1 MTDSS
6 FSRCS
11 VSSPSTS
18 RAPQAFYNIADEFV
32 SRLAREY
39 PEKLAILGTGRAQTY
54 VELEALVERVAAALR
69 SANCQ
74 PGERVLIALPDSAE
88 LIAAFFGAAKI
99 GAIAVP
105 VNPMARAADYRHWL
119 ENCGARIA
127 IVHAPILGE
136 FGDGVAGDAA
146 LDLLVIYESTAGTV
160 KPERAARRILEW
172 DDWLPSHAGTSATHP
187 TVATDPA
194 FLLYTSGSGGTPKA
208 VVHRH
213 QDMGV
218 AARNYA
224 QGVLGLRAD
233 DRLFSVSKLFFA
245 YGLGNGMYF
254 PLHFGASTILYPERP
269 RADEIAAVIAEHRP
283 TLFFSVPTFY
293 ASLLREAEKGLE
305 LDFSS
310 VRLAVSAGESL
321 PAEIFEQFRER
332 FGIEILDGI
341 GSSEMLHIF
350 LSSRPGEAR
359 VGSCGRE
366 VPGYEA
372 RILDDAGEPAREDEA
387 GNLWVKGESAFAE
400 YWRIPELTA
409 RTKRDGWVNTGDKFS
424 RDAEGY
430 FHYRG
435 RADDMMKVS
444 GMWVSPGEVE
454 NALLG
459 HAAIAECAVVGN
471 ADSVGLVRP
480 VAYIVLRQSVTNTAG
495 GLDSEIYGWL
505 RTRLPG
511 FKCPQEYRFVKELPR
526 TATGKVQRFLLRG
539 NGGDLKVE
547 S

>member
-1 MTDSS
+1 
-6 FSRCS
+6 
-11 VSSPSTS
+11 
-18 RAPQAFYNIADEFV
+18 
-32 SRLAREY
+32 
-39 PEKLAILGTGRAQTY
+39 
-54 VELEALVERVAAALR
+54 LR
-69 SANCQ
+69 SADCQ

-88 LIAAFFGAAKI
+88 FFGVFFGTAKI

-127 IVHAPILGE
+127 IVRAPILGE
-136 FGDGVAGDAA
+136 FRDGVAGDGA
-146 LDLLVIYESTAGTV
+146 LNLLVIYESTPGTV
-160 KPERAARRILEW
+160 KPERVARRILEW
-172 DDWLPSHAGTSATHP
+172 DDWLPSRAGAVGTHP
-187 TVATDPA
+187 TAATDAA
-194 FLLYTSGSGGTPKA
+194 FFLYTSGSGGAPKA
-208 VVHRH
+208 VVHQH

-224 QGVLGLRAD
+224 EGVLGLRAD

-254 PLHFGASTILYPERP
+254 SLHFGAATILYPERP
-269 RADEIAAVIAEHRP
+269 RADEIAAVIAEFRP
-283 TLFFSVPTFY
+283 TVFFSVPTFY
-293 ASLLREAEKGLE
+293 ASLLREAEKGLM

-321 PAEIFEQFRER
+321 PVEIFEQFRQR

-350 LSSRPGEAR
+350 LSSRPGAAR
-359 VGSCGRE
+359 AGSCGRE

-372 RILDDAGEPAREDEA
+372 RILDDAGEPARVDEA
-387 GNLWVKGESAFAE
+387 GSLWVKGESAFAE

-424 RDAEGY
+424 RDADGY
-430 FHYRG
+430 FYYRG

-459 HAAIAECAVVGN
+459 HAAIAECAVVGS
-471 ADSVGLVRP
+471 ADAVGLVRP

-539 NGGDLKVE
+539 KVGE
-547 S
+547 SEVNN

>member
-1 MTDSS
+1 
-6 FSRCS
+6 
-11 VSSPSTS
+11 
-18 RAPQAFYNIADEFV
+18 
-32 SRLAREY
+32 
-39 PEKLAILGTGRAQTY
+39 
-54 VELEALVERVAAALR
+54 
-69 SANCQ
+69 
-74 PGERVLIALPDSAE
+74 
-88 LIAAFFGAAKI
+88 
-99 GAIAVP
+99 
-105 VNPMARAADYRHWL
+105 
-119 ENCGARIA
+119 
-127 IVHAPILGE
+127 
-136 FGDGVAGDAA
+136 
-146 LDLLVIYESTAGTV
+146 
-160 KPERAARRILEW
+160 
-172 DDWLPSHAGTSATHP
+172 
-187 TVATDPA
+187 
-194 FLLYTSGSGGTPKA
+194 
-208 VVHRH
+208 
-213 QDMGV
+213 MGV

-224 QGVLGLRAD
+224 HGVLGLRAD

-254 PLHFGASTILYPERP
+254 PLHFGAATILYPERP
-269 RADEIAAVIAEHRP
+269 RADEIAAVIAAHRP
-283 TLFFSVPTFY
+283 TVFFSVPTFY
-293 ASLLREAEKGLE
+293 ASLLREAEKGLA
-305 LDFSS
+305 LDLSS

-321 PAEIFEQFRER
+321 PAEIFEQFRQR

-359 VGSCGRE
+359 AGSCGRE

-372 RILDDAGEPAREDEA
+372 RILDDAGDLARVDEA
-387 GNLWVKGESAFAE
+387 GSLWVNGESAFSE

-430 FHYRG
+430 FYYRG

-471 ADSVGLVRP
+471 ADAVGLVRP

-511 FKCPQEYRFVKELPR
+511 FKCPQEYHFVNELPR

-539 NGGDLKVE
+539 NGGKLKVE

>member
-6 FSRCS
+6 YPRGS
-11 VSSPSTS
+11 VSSSSTS
-18 RAPQAFYNIADEFV
+18 PAPQAIYNIADEFV
-32 SRLAREY
+32 SRLARLH
-39 PEKLAILGTGRAQTY
+39 PEKLAILGTGRALTY
-54 VELEALVERVAAALR
+54 AELDALVDRVAEALR
-69 SANCQ
+69 SANCK
-74 PGERVLIALPDSAE
+74 PGERVLVALPDSAE
-88 LIAAFFGAAKI
+88 FFGAFFGAAKI

-136 FGDGVAGDAA
+136 FCDGAAGDAA
-146 LDLLVIYESTAGTV
+146 PDLLVIYESTAGTA
-160 KPERAARRILEW
+160 KPDRVARQILEW
-172 DDWLPSHAGTSATHP
+172 DDWLPARAGVVATHP

-194 FLLYTSGSGGTPKA
+194 FFLYTSGSGGAPKA
-208 VVHRH
+208 VVHQH

-254 PLHFGASTILYPERP
+254 PLHFGASTILYPDRP
-269 RADEIAAVIAEHRP
+269 RADEIAAVIKEHRP
-283 TLFFSVPTFY
+283 TVFFSVPTFY
-293 ASLLREAEKGLE
+293 ASLLREAEKGLAP
-305 LDFSS
+305 DFSS
-310 VRLAVSAGESL
+310 LRLAVSAGESL
-321 PAEIFEQFRER
+321 PAEVFEQFRKR

-359 VGSCGRE
+359 AGSCGRE
-366 VPGYEA
+366 VPGYDA
-372 RILDDAGEPAREDEA
+372 RILDDTGEPAAEDEA
-387 GNLWVKGESAFAE
+387 GSLWVKGESAFEE

-424 RDAEGY
+424 RDADGY
-430 FHYRG
+430 FYYRG

-471 ADSVGLVRP
+471 ADAVGLVRP

-539 NGGDLKVE
+539 NGGESKVE

>member
-1 MTDSS
+1 MTEA
-6 FSRCS
+6 
-11 VSSPSTS
+11 SSPRVSGPSTATS
-18 RAPQAFYNIADEFV
+18 PAAYYNIADEFV
-32 SRLAREY
+32 SRPAREH
-39 PEKLAILGTGRAQTY
+39 PQKLAILGTGRARTY
-54 VELEALVERVAAALR
+54 AELETLVGCVAQALR
-69 SANCQ
+69 DANCQ
-74 PGERVLIALPDSAE
+74 PGDRVLIALPDSTE
-88 LIAAFFGAAKI
+88 LVAAFFGAARI

-105 VNPMARAADYRHWL
+105 VNPMARAADYQHWL

-136 FGDGVAGDAA
+136 FCAGMAAQATGDAT
-146 LDLLVIYESTAGTV
+146 LDLLVVYESTSGTE
-160 KPERAARRILEW
+160 KPERVARRIVDW
-172 DDWLPSHAGTSATHP
+172 DDWLPSHVAVAATHP
-187 TVATDPA
+187 SLATDAA
-194 FLLYTSGSGGTPKA
+194 FFLYTSGSGGTPKA

-213 QDMGV
+213 QDMAA

-224 QGVLGLRAD
+224 QGVLGLRAN

-269 RADEIAAVIAEHRP
+269 RADEIAAVIAEYRP
-283 TLFFSVPTFY
+283 TVFFSVPTFY
-293 ASLLREAEKGLE
+293 ALLLRESEKGLS

-321 PAEIFEQFRER
+321 PTEVFEQFRKR

-341 GSSEMLHIF
+341 GSTEMLHIF

-359 VGSCGRE
+359 AGSCGRE

-372 RILDDAGEPAREDEA
+372 RILNDAGEPADPDEA

-409 RTKRDGWVNTGDKFS
+409 RTKRDSWVNTGDKFS

-430 FHYRG
+430 FYYRG

-471 ADSVGLVRP
+471 ADAVGLVRP

-526 TATGKVQRFLLRG
+526 TATGKVQRYLLRG
-539 NGGDLKVE
+539 VNG
-547 S
+547 

>member
-6 FSRCS
+6 PSPS
-11 VSSPSTS
+11 SASSPSTS
-18 RAPQAFYNIADEFV
+18 PAPQALYNIADEFV
-32 SRLAREY
+32 SRPTHAH
-39 PEKLAILGTGRAQTY
+39 PDKLAILGMGRALTY
-54 VELEALVERVAAALR
+54 VELAGLVDRVAEALR
-69 SANCQ
+69 SAGCT

-88 LIAAFFGAAKI
+88 FIGAFFGAAKI

-105 VNPMARAADYRHWL
+105 VNPMARADDYRHWL

-136 FGDGVAGDAA
+136 FADGVAGDLA
-146 LDLLVIYESTAGTV
+146 LDLLVIYESTSGTM
-160 KPERAARRILEW
+160 KPERMARKNLQW
-172 DDWLPSHAGTSATHP
+172 DDWLASRAGAVATHP
-187 TVATDPA
+187 TVATDAA
-194 FLLYTSGSGGTPKA
+194 FFLYTSGSGGAPKA

-254 PLHFGASTILYPERP
+254 PLHFGAATILCPERP
-269 RADEIAAVIAEHRP
+269 RPDEIAAVIKEHRP
-283 TLFFSVPTFY
+283 TVFFSVPTFY
-293 ASLLREAEKGLE
+293 ASLLRESEKGLDI
-305 LDFSS
+305 DFSS

-321 PAEIFEQFRER
+321 PAEIFDQFRQR

-359 VGSCGRE
+359 AGSCGRE
-366 VPGYEA
+366 VPGYDA
-372 RILDDAGEPAREDEA
+372 RILDDAGEPARVDGA

-424 RDAEGY
+424 RDADGY
-430 FHYRG
+430 FYYRG

-471 ADSVGLVRP
+471 ADAVGLVRP

-511 FKCPQEYRFVKELPR
+511 FKCPHEYRFVKELPR

-539 NGGDLKVE
+539 SGGE
-547 S
+547 INS

>member
-1 MTDSS
+1 MTDLSS
-6 FSRCS
+6 LRGS
-11 VSSPSTS
+11 VSSPSS
-18 RAPQAFYNIADEFV
+18 SPEPQGCFNIADEFV
-32 SRLAREY
+32 SRLARLH
-39 PEKLAILGTGRAQTY
+39 PEKLAILGTGRALTY
-54 VELEALVERVAAALR
+54 AQLAGLVDRVAEALR

-74 PGERVLIALPDSAE
+74 PGERLLIALPDSAE
-88 LIAAFFGAAKI
+88 FFGTFFGAAKI

-146 LDLLVIYESTAGTV
+146 LDLLVIYGGTAGTV
-160 KPERAARRILEW
+160 KPERVARRILEW
-172 DDWLPSHAGTSATHP
+172 DDWLPSRVGAVVTHP
-187 TVATDPA
+187 TLSTDAA
-194 FLLYTSGSGGTPKA
+194 FFLYTSGSGGAPKA

-254 PLHFGASTILYPERP
+254 PLHFGASTILYPDRP
-269 RADEIAAVIAEHRP
+269 RADEIAAVIAEFRP
-283 TLFFSVPTFY
+283 TVFFSVPTLY

-321 PAEIFEQFRER
+321 PAEVFEQFRKR

-359 VGSCGRE
+359 AGSCGRE
-366 VPGYEA
+366 VSGYEA
-372 RILDDAGEPAREDEA
+372 RILDDGGESAAVDEA
-387 GNLWVKGESAFAE
+387 GNLSVKGESAFAE

-430 FHYRG
+430 FYYRG

-471 ADSVGLVRP
+471 ADAVGLVRP
-480 VAYIVLRQSVTNTAG
+480 VAYVVLRQSVTNTAG

-539 NGGDLKVE
+539 SSGESKVD

>member
-1 MTDSS
+1 MAD
-6 FSRCS
+6 FSPLPAS
-11 VSSPSTS
+11 AASTV
-18 RAPQAFYNIADEFV
+18 RGPIYNIADEFV
-32 SRLAREY
+32 SRPARQHS
-39 PEKLAILGTGRAQTY
+39 EKLAILGTGRARTFA
-54 VELEALVERVAAALR
+54 ELETLVGRVAQALR
-69 SANCQ
+69 GANCQ
-74 PGERVLIALPDSAE
+74 SGERVLLALPDSAE

-105 VNPMARAADYRHWL
+105 VNPTARAADYQHWL

-136 FGDGVAGDAA
+136 FCTGVAENTAKDAA
-146 LDLLVIYESTAGTV
+146 LDLLVIYESTSGAE
-160 KPERAARRILEW
+160 KPERVAPHIVNWE
-172 DDWLPSHAGTSATHP
+172 DWLPSRAGAVATHP
-187 TVATDPA
+187 TSATDPA
-194 FLLYTSGSGGTPKA
+194 FFLYTSGSGGTPKA

-213 QDMGV
+213 QDMAV

-224 QGVLGLRAD
+224 QGVLGLRAN

-269 RADEIAAVIAEHRP
+269 RADEIAAVIAQHRP
-283 TLFFSVPTFY
+283 TVFFSVPTFY
-293 ASLLREAEKGLE
+293 ASLLRESEKGLA

-321 PAEIFEQFRER
+321 PAEIFEQFRQR
-332 FGIEILDGI
+332 FGVEILDGI

-359 VGSCGRE
+359 AGSCGRE

-372 RILDDAGEPAREDEA
+372 RILDDAGEPAAVDEA
-387 GNLWVKGESAFAE
+387 GSLWVKGESAFGE
-400 YWRIPELTA
+400 YWRIPELTQ

-424 RDAEGY
+424 RDADGY
-430 FHYRG
+430 FYYRG
-435 RADDMMKVS
+435 RVDDMMKVS

-526 TATGKVQRFLLRG
+526 TATGKLQRFLLRG
-539 NGGDLKVE
+539 NGGEAKN
-547 S
+547 

>member
-1 MTDSS
+1 MH
-6 FSRCS
+6 
-11 VSSPSTS
+11 
-18 RAPQAFYNIADEFV
+18 PQ
-32 SRLAREY
+32 
-39 PEKLAILGTGRAQTY
+39 KLAILGTGRARTY
-54 VELEALVERVAAALR
+54 GELEALVDRVAQALR
-69 SANCQ
+69 ETKCQ
-74 PGERVLIALPDSAE
+74 PGERVLIALPDSGE
-88 LIAAFFGAAKI
+88 LIAAFFGAAKM

-119 ENCGARIA
+119 ENSGARIA
-127 IVHAPILGE
+127 IVDAPIVGE
-136 FGDGVAGDAA
+136 FSADLGDAA
-146 LDLLVIYESTAGTV
+146 LDLLVVYEGTSGTE
-160 KPERAARRILEW
+160 KPERVARRILEW
-172 DDWLPSHAGTSATHP
+172 DDWLPARAGEAATHP
-187 TVATDPA
+187 TRATDAA
-194 FLLYTSGSGGTPKA
+194 FFLYTSGSGGAPKA
-208 VVHRH
+208 VVHQH
-213 QDMGV
+213 KDMAA

-224 QGVLGLRAD
+224 EGVLGLRPD

-269 RADEIAAVIAEHRP
+269 RADEIAAVIAEYRP
-283 TLFFSVPTFY
+283 TVFFSVPTFY
-293 ASLLREAEKGLE
+293 ASLLRESEKGLA

-321 PAEIFEQFRER
+321 PGEIFEQFRR
-332 FGIEILDGI
+332 QFGVEILDGI

-359 VGSCGRE
+359 AGSCGRE
-366 VPGYEA
+366 VPGYQA
-372 RILDDAGEPAREDEA
+372 RILDDAGEPARDSEA
-387 GNLWVKGESAFAE
+387 GSLWVKGESAFAE

-409 RTKRDGWVNTGDKFS
+409 RTIRDGWVNTGDKFT

-430 FHYRG
+430 FYYRG

-459 HAAIAECAVVGN
+459 HAAVAECAVVGN
-471 ADSVGLVRP
+471 ADAVGLVRP
-480 VAYIVLRQSVTNTAG
+480 VAYIVLQKSVTNTAG

-526 TATGKVQRFLLRG
+526 TATGKVQRYLLRG
-539 NGGDLKVE
+539 G